1 MPSAAPPPNDED
13 AAGSSIPAIT
23 VVATAWEHADSELL
37 RAAQRVE
44 IAERYGT
51 PDSEPGPAPTGAD
64 ITIFF
69 VAYSA
74 AGVPLGC
81 GGLRTL
87 DARSG
92 EIKQMYVAPEARGT
106 GVSVAVIRTLE
117 NTARGY
123 GWSDLLLETGT
134 AQPDALRFYQ
144 REGYS
149 RVANFGYYAGLAGS
163 LCFGK
168 RL

>member
-1 MPSAAPPPNDED
+1 MPTHELPPSDKD

-23 VVATAWEHADSELL
+23 VVATAWDHADSELL
-37 RAAQRVE
+37 RGAQRVE

-51 PDSEPGPAPTGAD
+51 PDSEPGPAPTGDD
-64 ITIFF
+64 ITVFF
-69 VAYSA
+69 VAYS

-92 EIKQMYVAPEARGT
+92 EIKRMYVTPEARGT
-106 GVSVAVIRTLE
+106 GVSVAVIRALE
-117 NTARGY
+117 ATARGY

-149 RVANFGYYAGLAGS
+149 RVANFGHYVGLDTS